1 MRHTYTTGSNRN
13 FRQIKL
19 SAIKFT
25 IWTFIAQAPNKPSM
39 RNLIVKSMIEGTK
52 DTIKTIRRKKFTRT
66 TLRCTFICLPS
77 SREVDELSFWSYS
90 HFLFRSVM
98 QKMYTMMV
106 MRKRF
111 NCEEISR
118 WPLWSSVEHPSEV
131 KNRWVYDNH
140 LLHQP

>member
-52 DTIKTIRRKKFTRT
+52 DTIKIIGRKKFTRT
-66 TLRCTFICLPS
+66 TLRCYSSWRFGSRKQLSNQPLIQKLIPPQANHLFTIDPFKPS
-77 SREVDELSFWSYS
+77 R
-90 HFLFRSVM
+90 
-98 QKMYTMMV
+98 KMYISWCLKITV
-106 MRKRF
+106 NNITEIR
-111 NCEEISR
+111 NCCFQSPI
-118 WPLWSSVEHPSEV
+118 
-131 KNRWVYDNH
+131 
-140 LLHQP
+140 